1 MSNPG
6 YQDDTTQSDFQPPP
20 QPSYPYPQNQPPY
33 EERVYQ
39 PVDNVVR
46 EADHGGAR
54 AESRY
59 SSYRDADGN
68 IIERRQQVYHD
79 SNLERA
85 NIRYWATTV
94 MYFLLGVVEVILG
107 LRWLFRLLGAN
118 TDNSFIILLY
128 GVSHPFVAPF
138 NGIFNDQAL
147 GRQSVFE
154 FSTLIAMLVYAL
166 IAWGLI
172 SLINLL
178 MRPTPGSTDSTISTR
193 RRQG

>member
-6 YQDDTTQSDFQPPP
+6 YQDETTQSDFQPPP
-20 QPSYPYPQNQPPY
+20 PYAPNQPPY
-33 EERVYQ
+33 EERAYQ

-46 EADHGGAR
+46 EADYGGAR

-59 SSYRDADGN
+59 SSYRDDEGN

-79 SNLERA
+79 ANLERA
-85 NIRYWATTV
+85 RIRYWATAII
-94 MYFLLGVVEVILG
+94 YFVLGVVEVILG

-118 TDNSFIILLY
+118 TDNSFITLLY

-138 NGIFNDQAL
+138 NNIFNDQAL

-154 FSTLIAMLVYAL
+154 FSTLIALLVYAL
-166 IAWGLI
+166 IAWGLV
-172 SLINLL
+172 SLINLV
-178 MRPTPGSTDSTISTR
+178 MQPTPGSTNSSFSTR
-193 RRQG
+193 RRQR